1 MSEIGLF
8 DALYSTRSMRRLKP
22 DPVPEELLKKVIE
35 AGIHAPS
42 GSNLQNWAF
51 IFLQEREDKQFI
63 RDRYLEAYEHLE
75 RLGSIPSNVT
85 LPPDRQRMF
94 ASAIHL
100 AEHLHEAPVIL
111 LACTGTDFPTYAN
124 ANNPKSITATLHA
137 SIYPAVQNILLACR
151 GFGLGATL
159 TTLHYFFE
167 EELKKRLN
175 IPADKEVAGLIP
187 IGYPAGRCGPTSRVP
202 VEQVIHWGRWDG
214 TNPGRE

>member
-124 ANNPKSITATLHA
+124 ANNPKSITATL
-137 SIYPAVQNILLACR
+137 
-151 GFGLGATL
+151 

-187 IGYPAGRCGPTSRVP
+187 IGYPAGRFGPTSRVP

>member
-85 LPPDRQRMF
+85 LPP
-94 ASAIHL
+94 
-100 AEHLHEAPVIL
+100 PP
-111 LACTGTDFPTYAN
+111 TG
-124 ANNPKSITATLHA
+124 
-137 SIYPAVQNILLACR
+137 Q
-151 GFGLGATL
+151 
-159 TTLHYFFE
+159 
-167 EELKKRLN
+167 
-175 IPADKEVAGLIP
+175 
-187 IGYPAGRCGPTSRVP
+187 
-202 VEQVIHWGRWDG
+202 GRWLLTDLLHSV
-214 TNPGRE
+214 EAAV

>member
-75 RLGSIPSNVT
+75 RLSSIPSNVT

-124 ANNPKSITATLHA
+124 ANNPKSITATL
-137 SIYPAVQNILLACR
+137 
-151 GFGLGATL
+151 

-187 IGYPAGRCGPTSRVP
+187 IGYPAGRFGPTSRAP